1 MSELINHCRGGLHQ
15 AVLHSPPPCIYPH
28 VFNETWSFHQLISK
42 LFGSSCPSRI
52 TDSVSK
58 LLLSIQNYLQCFQ
71 ALTVSVNP
79 KVCASVSKL
88 LLSIQNY
95 ERLFQALTVNPE
107 LHAMYQSHTVNPELH
122 AVFQSDSVLVSI
134 QDDVQCFKVLIQ
146 LLSIQKYHV
155 QCFKVLIF
163 NPKLCAVFQSSYCQ
177 TRIMSSVSKFF
188 FVKPELCASFQ
199 SSYCSSSIM
208 HYVLKVLLVN
218 PEITCEDN
226 LSVFLLRESE
236 VP

>member
-1 MSELINHCRGGLHQ
+1 MSSLITVEAVCIKLSCTHHLLVFTHMYLMKHGLFISSFQSSSAVRVHPEL
-15 AVLHSPPPCIYPH
+15 YT
-28 VFNETWSFHQLISK
+28 VFQ
-42 LFGSSCPSRI
+42 SSYCQSRI
-52 TDSVSK
+52 IYSVSK
-58 LLLSIQNYLQCFQ
+58 LLLSIQDYLQCFQ
-71 ALTVSVNP
+71 ALTVSVTVNP

-208 HYVLKVLLVN
+208 HYVLKFF
-218 PEITCEDN
+218 
-226 LSVFLLRESE
+226 LSIRK
-236 VP
+236 

>member
-1 MSELINHCRGGLHQ
+1 MWVSSLITVEAVCIKLSCTHHLLVFTHMYLMKHGLFISSFQSSSAVRVHPELQ
-15 AVLHSPPPCIYPH
+15 T
-28 VFNETWSFHQLISK
+28 VFPSSYCQSRIICSVSK
-42 LFGSSCPSRI
+42 LLQSVSIQKYVQVFPSSYCQSRI
-52 TDSVSK
+52 MSDFSK
-58 LLLSIQNYLQCFQ
+58 LLLSIQDY
-71 ALTVSVNP
+71 VHWI
-79 KVCASVSKL
+79 KV
-88 LLSIQNY
+88 
-95 ERLFQALTVNPE
+95 
-107 LHAMYQSHTVNPELH
+107 HTVNPELH

-208 HYVLKVLLVN
+208 HYVLKFF
-218 PEITCEDN
+218 
-226 LSVFLLRESE
+226 LSIRK
-236 VP
+236 